1 MREVIAHV
9 QENTLDV
16 NPKIIRNILDE
27 YFLRWKD
34 EIPDELLID
43 RLAKSAKEREIKY
56 IRSHFSRY
64 VETLRV
70 VPKTPRKLKV
80 LDIGIA
86 SGHLAILVKKLFNY
100 QVFGIDKKR
109 PETNYWK
116 KRFDGEGIEFRL
128 CDLEKDPIPF
138 EDEYFDIV
146 LFCEVLEHLSNQAG
160 RITLKEINRV
170 LKQGGTLILTTPNGA
185 GLGTRLGFTMSV
197 GHFRE
202 YTGSECIRLFE
213 ENGFK
218 IENMYYR
225 NFYTNAYKYLLSYK
239 LLFLLYKIIPNL
251 GNCIV
256 TKASKNV

>member
-1 MREVIAHV
+1 MSE
-9 QENTLDV
+9 ENTLDV
-16 NPKIIRNILDE
+16 NPKVVHDILDE
-27 YFLRWKD
+27 YFSRWEG
-34 EIPDELLID
+34 EIPDGLLIG
-43 RLAKSAKEREIKY
+43 RPTKSAKEREMNY

-70 VPKTPRKLKV
+70 VPKLPRKLKV

-138 EDEYFDIV
+138 EDEYFDMI
-146 LFCEVLEHLSNQAG
+146 LFCEVFEHLSNP

-202 YTGSECIRLFE
+202 YTGSECIHLLE

-225 NFYTNAYKYLLSYK
+225 NFYTNSYTYLFLYK